1 MLDKNKDAECQEAH
15 ELMRV
20 VREHKDTGEAK
31 EAFGKIY
38 NKYKNDLWRLCQS
51 VCGDDGNADLVFGA
65 TWKKILN
72 SPIYDYNKYGVS
84 FNTWMSKIA
93 NRAWLDIK
101 AKAILG
107 SDAEMPEIAVAPED
121 FDCDEADESISINEN
136 LLEEALHQL
145 SEKEYDVLL
154 TYIEYDTDQKKHV
167 PDQIIE
173 ALKTKYQ
180 TTSVNLR
187 KIKSRALQKVKD
199 YIDKRR

>member
-20 VREHKDTGEAK
+20 VREQKDTGEAK
-31 EAFGKIY
+31 EAFGKVY
-38 NKYKNDLWRLCQS
+38 NKYKNDLWRLCIS
-51 VCGDDGNADLVFGA
+51 VCGDNGNADLVYDA
-65 TWKKILN
+65 TWKKIWN
-72 SPIYDYNKYGVS
+72 SPSYDYNKRGVA

-93 NRAWLDIK
+93 KRAWLDIRV
-101 AKAILG
+101 KAILS
-107 SDAEMPEIAVAPED
+107 SDAEMPEIAVEPEE
-121 FDCDEADESISINEN
+121 FGCDEAEESISINEK
-136 LLEEALHQL
+136 LLEDALHQL

-167 PDQIIE
+167 PVQIIE
-173 ALKTKYQ
+173 ALTTKYQ

>member
-1 MLDKNKDAECQEAH
+1 M
-15 ELMRV
+15 
-20 VREHKDTGEAK
+20 
-31 EAFGKIY
+31 
-38 NKYKNDLWRLCQS
+38 
-51 VCGDDGNADLVFGA
+51 
-65 TWKKILN
+65 
-72 SPIYDYNKYGVS
+72 S

-101 AKAILG
+101 TKAILG

-121 FDCDEADESISINEN
+121 FDCDETEESISINEK

-145 SEKEYDVLL
+145 SDKEYDVLL

>member
-1 MLDKNKDAECQEAH
+1 MLDKNKDVECQEAH

-20 VREHKDTGEAK
+20 VREQKDTGEAK

-38 NKYKNDLWRLCQS
+38 NKYKKDLWRVCTS
-51 VCGDDGNADLVFGA
+51 VCGDDGNADLVYEA
-65 TWKKILN
+65 TWKKIWN
-72 SPIYDYNKYGVS
+72 NPKYDYYKYGGS
-84 FNTWMSKIA
+84 FNAWMSKIA
-93 NRAWLDIK
+93 NRAWLDIRV
-101 AKAILG
+101 KAILG
-107 SDAEMPEIAVAPED
+107 SDVEMPEIAVAPED
-121 FDCDEADESISINEN
+121 YDCDEAEGSISINEK

-167 PDQIIE
+167 PDQFIE

-199 YIDKRR
+199 YIDKCR

>member
-1 MLDKNKDAECQEAH
+1 MLDKNKDAEYQEAH

-20 VREHKDTGEAK
+20 VREQKDTGEAK
-31 EAFGKIY
+31 EAFGKVY
-38 NKYKNDLWRLCQS
+38 NKYKNDLWRLCIS
-51 VCGDDGNADLVFGA
+51 VCGDNGNADLVYDA
-65 TWKKILN
+65 TWKKIWN
-72 SPIYDYNKYGVS
+72 SPSYDYNKHGVS
-84 FNTWMSKIA
+84 FNTWMSIIA
-93 NRAWLDIK
+93 KRAWLDIRV
-101 AKAILG
+101 KAILG
-107 SDAEMPEIAVAPED
+107 SDAEMPEIAVEPEE
-121 FDCDEADESISINEN
+121 FGCDEAEESISINEK
-136 LLEEALHQL
+136 LLEDALHQL

-187 KIKSRALQKVKD
+187 KNKSRALQKVKD